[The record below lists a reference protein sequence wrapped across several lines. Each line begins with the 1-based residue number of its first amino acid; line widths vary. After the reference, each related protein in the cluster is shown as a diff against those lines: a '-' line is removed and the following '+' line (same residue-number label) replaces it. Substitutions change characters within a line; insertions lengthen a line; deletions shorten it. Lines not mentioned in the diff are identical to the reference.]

1 MVTWREV
8 FVLRAQPGFGEQ
20 SDVID
25 SYGEVQLANRDADS
39 LAGTAS
45 WLPHDTSQADCR
57 SKPPTYPSH
66 SCVVTFFS
74 TTCSLDSAW
83 LQLNSCLYQR
93 QWRPLGFL
101 IWEQLVPQFRLS
113 LSSSY
118 PISNFPHKAALKRSD
133 WKQDCILFNTSEC

>member
-45 WLPHDTSQADCR
+45 
-57 SKPPTYPSH
+57 
-66 SCVVTFFS
+66 
-74 TTCSLDSAW
+74 
-83 LQLNSCLYQR
+83 
-93 QWRPLGFL
+93 
-101 IWEQLVPQFRLS
+101 
-113 LSSSY
+113 
-118 PISNFPHKAALKRSD
+118 
-133 WKQDCILFNTSEC
+133 